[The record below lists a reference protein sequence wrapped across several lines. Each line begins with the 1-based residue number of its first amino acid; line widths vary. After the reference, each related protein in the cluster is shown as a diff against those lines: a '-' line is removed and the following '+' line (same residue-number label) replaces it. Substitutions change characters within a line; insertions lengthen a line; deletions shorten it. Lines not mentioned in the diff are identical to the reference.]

1 MEFSEKVKYVRMK
14 LYLSQTALAKE
25 LGVSYATVNRWEN
38 QGREP
43 QLAQIGK
50 FNDFCEKKGIHLII
64 QRKRYNRHYRRHYK
78 LVRDYLQYWNFF

>member
-1 MEFSEKVKYVRMK
+1 MIVRCSMEFSEKVKYVRMK

-50 FNDFCEKKGIHLII
+50 FNDFCEKKGISFDNSKETL
-64 QRKRYNRHYRRHYK
+64 
-78 LVRDYLQYWNFF
+78 